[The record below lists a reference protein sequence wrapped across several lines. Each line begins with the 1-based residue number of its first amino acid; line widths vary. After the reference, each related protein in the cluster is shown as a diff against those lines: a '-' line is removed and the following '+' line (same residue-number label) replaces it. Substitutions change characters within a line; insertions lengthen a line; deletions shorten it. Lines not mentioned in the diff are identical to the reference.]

1 MPELPEVETVR
12 RLIEPHCLNQKITGV
27 SLREFSRVL
36 ETHLPMSPAT
46 LLVGATIIGARRRGK
61 YLLFPLDSG
70 LWMTIHL
77 RMTGRLIVCSAGEQ
91 PIRFEHLAIHLASGE
106 DLRFGDQRK
115 FGRVSVLDEDAIDS
129 LSSRLGPEPFDKS
142 LTARVLKDRLKRR
155 TGSIKGALLDQG
167 LMAGLGN
174 IYVDEALWQ
183 SRINPLQPSN
193 ELDEASLRQLLRAI
207 RQVLKSSIR
216 NQGTTFS
223 SFENPYGES
232 GKNAERLKVY
242 GRVKERAICDR
253 CHGPL
258 TRIVVAGRG
267 TTFCSHCQVLRSPS
281 TAEHL

>member
-12 RLIEPHCLNQKITGV
+12 RLIEPHCLNQRITGV
-27 SLREFSRVL
+27 TLREFSGVL
-36 ETHLPMSPAT
+36 ETHLPIDPLE
-46 LLVGATIIGARRRGK
+46 LLLGATITGVQRRGK

-77 RMTGRLIVCSAGEQ
+77 RMTGRLIVHSAGEE
-91 PIRFEHLAIHLASGE
+91 PIRFEHIALHLGSGE

-115 FGRVSVLDEDAIDS
+115 FGRVSVLDEAAIS
-129 LSSRLGPEPFDKS
+129 VLSARLGPEPFDKR
-142 LTARVLKDRLKRR
+142 LTALVLQDRLKRR

-174 IYVDEALWQ
+174 IYVDEALWR
-183 SRINPLQPSN
+183 SRIHPLHPSN
-193 ELDEASLRQLLRAI
+193 QLDEESLQRLLRAI
-207 RQVLKSSIR
+207 RHVLKRSIE

-232 GKNAERLKVY
+232 GKNAEHLKVY
-242 GRVKERAICDR
+242 GRVKDRAICDR

-258 TRIVVAGRG
+258 SRIVVAGRG
-267 TTFCSHCQVLRSPS
+267 TTFCPNCQMLTRQVIDDGI
-281 TAEHL
+281 